1 MLVPAYTYT
10 GCVVLR
16 MPLLLLFYVFISRY
30 VILNTFHKARKFGL
44 GRIIGG
50 KVSVQGIL
58 WVLLGFFSG
67 GGGFDCCSYSFIPFF
82 TTTPLLFAAVLRTR
96 LS

>member
-16 MPLLLLFYVFISRY
+16 MPLLLLFYVFISRC
-30 VILNTFHKARKFGL
+30 VILNAFLKARKFGL

-58 WVLLGFFSG
+58 WVLLGFFRGG
-67 GGGFDCCSYSFIPFF
+67 GGGFIFVPIS
-82 TTTPLLFAAVLRTR
+82 
-96 LS
+96 